1 MSDEDVRDNPDL
13 PENPED
19 VNGTL
24 PGGTRCNYVRCKN
37 RGDGDQKARAREGRR
52 DPVKAIQYAS
62 YGHPP
67 DVAEIVDIDPGPLGE
82 NEVRIRVEATPIK
95 LNDLYCMSGKEGFRP
110 PLPAVPGNEGVG
122 RIVEAG
128 GRVKKFVVGDSVF
141 LPSQGGTWRE
151 VLQTSA
157 AELEPAPPDGD
168 PVQLALLCGN
178 VLTAY
183 LMLKDIVDLNPGDWV
198 LQNAANSNCGGYL
211 VKLART
217 WGYKT
222 VNVVRRESVV
232 EELKALGADA
242 VVLDGPNLEAD
253 VAAATGNAQIR
264 LGIDALGG
272 AATTRIAACLADGGT
287 VANYGFISGEP
298 CMIPSRT
305 LISHD
310 IRLIGFFKS
319 RSLKTRSAAAQSAIY
334 AECGRLV
341 ADGTLRGKIAGTYPL
356 QAVREALVHAAKV
369 GDERRGKVVLVPESA

>member
-1 MSDEDVRDNPDL
+1 MKVPELGEKDAIWRHDDGDL
-13 PENPED
+13 PE
-19 VNGTL
+19 
-24 PGGTRCNYVRCKN
+24 GTRWNYVRCWTAATAIKEL
-37 RGDGDQKARAREGRR
+37 GPARQRR
-52 DPVKAIQYAS
+52 DLMKAIQYAS

-67 DVAEIVDIDPGPLGE
+67 DVADVVDIDPGPLGE

-122 RIVEAG
+122 TIVEAG
-128 GRVKKFVVGDSVF
+128 RSVNKFMVGDRVF

-151 VLQTSA
+151 ILQTSA
-157 AELEPAPPDGD
+157 AELEAAPPDGD

-183 LMLKDIVDLNPGDWV
+183 LMLKDIVDLKPGDWV

-211 VKLART
+211 ITLARS

-222 VNVVRRESVV
+222 VNVVRRNSLFD
-232 EELKALGADA
+232 ELRALGADA
-242 VVLDGPNLEAD
+242 VVVDSPTLADD

-272 AATTRIAACLADGGT
+272 DATTRIAACLADGGT
-287 VANYGFISGEP
+287 VANYGYISGEP
-298 CMIPSRT
+298 CKIPSQT

-310 IRLIGFFKS
+310 IRLMGFFKS
-319 RSLKTRSAAAQSAIY
+319 RSLDMRSAGERTAIY

-341 ADGTLRGKIAGTYPL
+341 ADGTLMGKIAGTYPL
-356 QAVREALVHAAKV
+356 DAVREALVHAAKV
-369 GDERRGKVVLVPESA
+369 GDERRGKVVLVLHGA